1 MASPPTRRTPM
12 TAPKTPPT
20 IAPAFLLPPDRSI
33 GDLVCVAAP
42 RVEFCERVL
51 ALSVVVVG
59 STDEL
64 GPAEEDVEEPSIV
77 ISGCSER
84 MKASISTS

>member
-1 MASPPTRRTPM
+1 M

-20 IAPAFLLPPDRSI
+20 IAPTFLLPPDRSI

-42 RVEFCERVL
+42 RVEFRERVL
-51 ALSVVVVG
+51 ALSVVVVVG

-84 MKASISTS
+84 MKASISTL